1 MNQALHNQ
9 LLSIVGENGVKEN
22 EPMSKHTT
30 FRVGGNADFF
40 IVPETISQIQQI
52 VSLAKKENVPYLFI
66 GNGSNLLVSDE
77 GIRGMVIE
85 MTKMNQVVVEGMCLR
100 ALAGITLASLS
111 REALNHELEGFEFAG
126 GIPGTLG
133 GAVSMNAGAYG
144 GEMKDVIKEATVL
157 DDKGE
162 IKTLS
167 KEELELGY
175 RTSIVGRN
183 HYVVLEA
190 VIELTKGT
198 KEEILEKM
206 EDLAIRRREKQ
217 PLEYAS
223 AGSTFKRPEGY
234 FAGKLIDDAGL
245 RGFGIGG
252 AKVSDKHCGF
262 IINTGNATAFD
273 VRRLIIEVQNRV
285 EDKFGIR
292 LETEVKFIGFADRDW

>member
-1 MNQALHNQ
+1 M
-9 LLSIVGENGVKEN
+9 
-22 EPMSKHTT
+22 
-30 FRVGGNADFF
+30 
-40 IVPETISQIQQI
+40 
-52 VSLAKKENVPYLFI
+52 
-66 GNGSNLLVSDE
+66 
-77 GIRGMVIE
+77 
-85 MTKMNQVVVEGMCLR
+85 
-100 ALAGITLASLS
+100 
-111 REALNHELEGFEFAG
+111 
-126 GIPGTLG
+126 
-133 GAVSMNAGAYG
+133 
-144 GEMKDVIKEATVL
+144 
-157 DDKGE
+157 
-162 IKTLS
+162 
-167 KEELELGY
+167 
-175 RTSIVGRN
+175 GRN

-198 KEEILEKM
+198 KEEILAKM
-206 EDLAIRRREKQ
+206 EDLASRRREKQ